1 MAHKDPEARKAYH
14 KEYHKKWYEANKEKI
29 IKRTSQYNL
38 INKENH
44 LNYRRT
50 AYKNNRAKEIL
61 RAAIRE
67 NRIKQHQTPS
77 WADLTEINTIYKQA
91 TRRSLIEGIKY
102 HVDHII
108 PLNGDLVSGLHVPDN
123 LQVIPASLNLSKSNQ
138 FAI

>member
-1 MAHKDPEARKAYH
+1 MASDR
-14 KEYHKKWYEANKEKI
+14 KEYFQAYYKANKEKI
-29 IKRTSQYNL
+29 IPKRKAYRDN
-38 INKENH
+38 NKEKLKVGKKASRKTYYLKNKASFI
-44 LNYRRT
+44 LNTDIRR
-50 AYKNNRAKEIL
+50 
-61 RAAIRE
+61 

-108 PLNGDLVSGLHVPDN
+108 PLNGDLVSGLHVQYN